1 MRAIETLALA
11 FIGIAGGTGGAAGDC
26 LHFAPDETGKKIFQF
41 LQTLL
46 QQAIAMCRGM
56 SSAVLVE
63 MHIKHTNEPL
73 PSKVAALIDWLV
85 DEMLNRNYFDVGGDF
100 FLFKWQHQ
108 FGIKRKKQVSFETAE
123 QEGRGSESEQANES
137 VCALE
142 SFQFPKLTNRP
153 VQICSAFI
161 FLQDDHLVLD
171 LNQLNGGQ
179 NYFKV
184 EQVTS
189 LYEQQQH

>member
-1 MRAIETLALA
+1 
-11 FIGIAGGTGGAAGDC
+11 
-26 LHFAPDETGKKIFQF
+26 
-41 LQTLL
+41 
-46 QQAIAMCRGM
+46 M

-85 DEMLNRNYFDVGGDF
+85 DEMLNRNYFD
-100 FLFKWQHQ
+100 HQ

-137 VCALE
+137 VC
-142 SFQFPKLTNRP
+142 
-153 VQICSAFI
+153 
-161 FLQDDHLVLD
+161 DHLVLD

-179 NYFKV
+179 KLCFNI
-184 EQVTS
+184 
-189 LYEQQQH
+189 

>member
-26 LHFAPDETGKKIFQF
+26 LHFAPDETGKKI
-41 LQTLL
+41 
-46 QQAIAMCRGM
+46 GM

-73 PSKVAALIDWLV
+73 PSKVAALIDWL
-85 DEMLNRNYFDVGGDF
+85 
-100 FLFKWQHQ
+100 HQ

-137 VCALE
+137 VC
-142 SFQFPKLTNRP
+142 
-153 VQICSAFI
+153 
-161 FLQDDHLVLD
+161 DHLVLD